1 MIYKREIKIG
11 DAIRAFLREEGL
23 ETPLN
28 EYRAGEAFRELMGPV
43 VSRYTSKVEVRGG
56 TLFLQIQNAA
66 LRQELMM
73 QRQVIIQR
81 INNHVGA
88 QVLQQIIIR

>member
-1 MIYKREIKIG
+1 M
-11 DAIRAFLREEGL
+11 LREDGL

-28 EYRAGEAFRELMGPV
+28 EYRAAECWHELMGPV
-43 VSRYTSKVEVRGG
+43 IARYTDDINVRGG
-56 TLFLQIQNAA
+56 VMTIRLRHAA

-73 QRQVIIQR
+73 QRTSIIQR

-88 QVLQQIIIR
+88 QVIQQIIIA